1 MKLDTSFF
9 LNALPMPAP
18 ESGLNGAR
26 AYTIDTAQ
34 KVPILAQTAILSR
47 KIAHVCEDFFG
58 LTVQVIRRR

>member
-18 ESGLNGAR
+18 ESGLNGAG
-26 AYTIDTAQ
+26 AYTTDTAQ
-34 KVPILAQTAILSR
+34 KAPILAQTAMPSR

-58 LTVQVIRRR
+58 LTAQVIRRR